1 MSSTAY
7 SETPLPVGTRAGWG
21 RSYSRISWGAV
32 LAGAAVAAA
41 TMVLLSLLGV
51 AIGANGMRFIQTSAS
66 DLKSYGVGAGI
77 WIVVNVALSMA
88 FGGYVASRLSG
99 THSHLDGELH
109 GITVWAVAL
118 LLTTVLLSQAAS
130 LVIGGVTPSP
140 GVTTGGSGSPTGTLT
155 QQVSPQ
161 ALVDRLQQSLIS
173 NGDPTQMTRDQIRSE
188 IAALTGRRVLNGSF
202 SDQDRDRLTALV
214 AAQAGVTREEAV
226 RRVAQMEQD
235 TTASLAQAEQQAR
248 AAAETAASAAAI
260 GAKAIAAA
268 LILGLGAAM
277 LGAWLGTRH
286 ARVLTPHEPAY
297 DTHTTTVVTHTAYEP
312 PVTRTAYEPQVAPES
327 MHVYRE
333 TDHSVPEYLQGL
345 RFPAT
350 KQDLLRAART
360 HNDEPAVVRQLEQ
373 IANRNYASLEELIA
387 ALGRV

>member
-7 SETPLPVGTRAGWG
+7 SETLFPVGTRAGWG

-32 LAGAAVAAA
+32 LAGAAVGAA

-130 LVIGGVTPSP
+130 LVISSGTPSA
-140 GVTTGGSGSPTGTLT
+140 GVTTGGSGSLTGALS

-248 AAAETAASAAAI
+248 ASAETAASAAAI
-260 GAKAIAAA
+260 GAKAITAA

-286 ARVLTPHEPAY
+286 ARVLTPHEPVY
-297 DTHTTTVVTHTAYEP
+297 DTHATTAVTHTTYES
-312 PVTRTAYEPQVAPES
+312 PVNHTAYEPQVAPTS
-327 MHVYRE
+327 MHVYHE
-333 TDHSVPEYLQGL
+333 TDHPVPEYLQGL

-360 HNDEPAVVRQLEQ
+360 HNDEPAMMRQLEQ
-373 IANRNYASLEELIA
+373 IANRNYASLEELIT